1 MRAAAPGDLA
11 AVLALD
17 AQVSANPW
25 SEQALQAYFR
35 ASPAGTHLALILE
48 AATEFAGFLVYT
60 RLLDEANID
69 NIVVAPDCRGRGYGR
84 ALLAAGLEDMAAR
97 GLVRCLLEVRE
108 SNLAARALYENN
120 GFEVDGIR
128 PRYYKTAQGR
138 EDALLMS
145 RRL

>member
-1 MRAAAPGDLA
+1 MLALA
-11 AVLALD
+11 AM
-17 AQVSANPW
+17 VSATPW
-25 SEQALQAYFR
+25 SEQALQPYFHP
-35 ASPAGTHLALILE
+35 SPGGTHCALILE
-48 AATEFAGFLVYT
+48 VATEIAGFLVYT
-60 RLLDEANID
+60 RLLDEASLD
-69 NIVVAPDCRGRGYGR
+69 NIAIAPECQGKGWGQV
-84 ALLAAGLEDMAAR
+84 LLTAGLGQMAAR

-108 SNLAARALYENN
+108 SNIAARALYQNN